1 MLIIWYNI
9 CRKNFKEVVAMIQ
22 LSYTTSRLNCRPL
35 NKLDYPAFADGVIQ
49 DKDIQKYF
57 RMGKSYGEVCDFLE
71 ELPNTDCIP
80 VGLFKKSTNQLIG
93 YINGYVFGKDTLLM
107 EFFVFEYYRS
117 CRYIT
122 EALDAYTLQCINKCG
137 VKNFRFEVDADNFKS
152 ISALKKFHARHVVE
166 EDYDND
172 GRKFL
177 MYIMQF

>member
-1 MLIIWYNI
+1 
-9 CRKNFKEVVAMIQ
+9 MIQ

-93 YINGYVFGKDTLLM
+93 YINGYVFGKDTL
-107 EFFVFEYYRS
+107 
-117 CRYIT
+117 T

>member
-1 MLIIWYNI
+1 MCYNI

-35 NKLDYPAFADGVIQ
+35 NTLDYPAFADGVIQ
-49 DKDIQKYF
+49 DKEIQKYF
-57 RMGKSYGEVCDFLE
+57 QIGSSYGKACDFLE

-93 YINGYVFGKDTLLM
+93 YINGYVFGKDTLLV
-107 EFFVFEYYRS
+107 EFFIFAYHRS

-122 EALDAYTLQCINKCG
+122 EALDEYTLQCMNKYG

-152 ISALKKFHARHVVE
+152 ISALKKFHARHVLE

-172 GRKFL
+172 GHKFL
-177 MYIMQF
+177 VYILQF

>member
-1 MLIIWYNI
+1 MIYIMLILWYNI

-57 RMGKSYGEVCDFLE
+57 RMGKSYGEVYDFLE

-93 YINGYVFGKDTLLM
+93 YINGYV
-107 EFFVFEYYRS
+107 
-117 CRYIT
+117 
-122 EALDAYTLQCINKCG
+122 
-137 VKNFRFEVDADNFKS
+137 
-152 ISALKKFHARHVVE
+152 
-166 EDYDND
+166 
-172 GRKFL
+172 
-177 MYIMQF
+177 